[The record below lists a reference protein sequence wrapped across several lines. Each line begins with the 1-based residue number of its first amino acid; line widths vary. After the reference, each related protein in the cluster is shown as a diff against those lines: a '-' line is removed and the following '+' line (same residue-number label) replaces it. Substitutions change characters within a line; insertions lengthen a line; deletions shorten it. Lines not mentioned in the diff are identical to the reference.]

1 MLRTIAPVGAL
12 LLSTFF
18 VLVAAGLSGYLI
30 PLRAVAEGWS
40 TLVVSVMATSYAVAF
55 TASCLISPRLVRRV
69 GHVRVFGVMVT
80 MLSLSQ
86 LLNVLVV
93 DPTVWIISRGMTGFA
108 LAGSYMI
115 IESWLNEKVS
125 NENRGA
131 LFSVYMVVTMGGLTI
146 GQYTVPFGDPLL
158 PTLFILSAVIYSLAI
173 MPTSLSSAQS
183 PQPLNQVRMNIP
195 KLYRKSPAAVIG
207 MVLTG
212 LIGGIWNGLAPVF
225 GSQAGLSTA
234 EGATMLATAMIGGTI
249 FQYPLG
255 RASDRMDRRRIMVL
269 AGGIGTVACLIAAL
283 FGAESRW
290 VFFLGMFLLGTVLYP
305 IYALNVAHA
314 NDRAE
319 PDEFVD
325 VSSGLMIIYGIGA
338 MFGPLI
344 AGAAMDFSGPA
355 AMFVTL
361 LIFFVAYAGYA
372 GWRITRREQL
382 PDDERGE
389 FQATLPGQETTP
401 QTLELDP
408 RSDPEWGQTDEDAS
422 EDEISPA
429 A

>member
-18 VLVAAGLSGYLI
+18 VLVAAGLSGYVI
-30 PLRAVAEGWS
+30 PLRAVAEGWP
-40 TLVVSVMATSYAVAF
+40 TLVVSLMATSYAVAF
-55 TASCLISPRLVRRV
+55 TASCLITPRLVRRV

-80 MLSLSQ
+80 ALSVSQ
-86 LLNVLVV
+86 LLNVLMV
-93 DPTVWIISRGMTGFA
+93 DPTIWIISRGLTGAA

-115 IESWLNEKVS
+115 IESWLNEKVT

-131 LFSVYMVVTMGGLTI
+131 LFSVYMVVTMGGLTV
-146 GQYTVPFGDPLL
+146 GQYMVPLGDPLL
-158 PTLFILSAVIYSLAI
+158 PTLFIISAVIYSFAI

-195 KLYRKSPAAVIG
+195 RLFRKSPAAVVG

-225 GSQAGLSTA
+225 GSVSGLSTA

-255 RASDRMDRRRIMVL
+255 RASDRMDRRRVMVL
-269 AGGIGTVACLIAAL
+269 AGGIGTVSCLIAVL
-283 FGAESRW
+283 FGAESRL
-290 VFFLGMFLLGTVLYP
+290 VFFAGMFLLGTVLYP

-325 VSSGLMIIYGIGA
+325 VSSGLMIIYGVGA

-344 AGAAMDFSGPA
+344 AGAAMDYSGPGGFFA
-355 AMFVTL
+355 SMLV
-361 LIFFVAYAGYA
+361 FFVVYAAYAA
-372 GWRITRREQL
+372 WRITRREQL
-382 PDDERGE
+382 ADDERGE

-408 RSDPEWGQTDEDAS
+408 RSDPEWGQSES
-422 EDEISPA
+422 GEEDEPASPA

>member
-1 MLRTIAPVGAL
+1 MLSTIAPVGAL

-30 PLRAVAEGWS
+30 PLRAVAEGWP
-40 TLVVSVMATSYAVAF
+40 TLVVSLLATSYAVAF
-55 TASCLISPRLVRRV
+55 TASCLITPRLVRRV

-80 MLSLSQ
+80 ALSVSQ
-86 LLNVLVV
+86 LLNVLIV
-93 DPTVWIISRGMTGFA
+93 DPTVWIISRGLTGFA
-108 LAGSYMI
+108 LAGSYMV
-115 IESWLNEKVS
+115 IESWLNEKVT

-131 LFSVYMVVTMGGLTI
+131 LFSVYMVVTMGGLTV
-146 GQYTVPFGDPLL
+146 GQYMVPFGDPML
-158 PTLFILSAVIYSLAI
+158 PTLFIISAVIYSFAI

-195 KLYRKSPAAVIG
+195 RLFRNSPAAVIG
-207 MVLTG
+207 MLLTG

-225 GSQAGLSTA
+225 GSLSGLSTT
-234 EGATMLATAMIGGTI
+234 EGATMLATAMIGGTV

-269 AGGIGTVACLIAAL
+269 AGGIGTVSCLIAIL
-283 FGAESRW
+283 FGAESRL
-290 VFFLGMFLLGTVLYP
+290 VFFAGMFLLGTVLYP

-325 VSSGLMIIYGIGA
+325 ISSGLMIIYGVGA

-344 AGAAMDFSGPA
+344 AGAAMDYTGPGGF
-355 AMFVTL
+355 FVSL
-361 LIFFVAYAGYA
+361 FVFFVAYALYA
-372 GWRITRREQL
+372 GWRIPRREEM
-382 PDDERGE
+382 PEDERGE

-408 RSDPEWGQTDEDAS
+408 RSDPEWGQTEEDG
-422 EDEISPA
+422 DDVSPA